1 MAAARVGRELTGD
14 GVGTAAGS
22 RRVAVI
28 GGGAAGLVAAWL
40 LGRRHRVVLFEARDR
55 PGGHVRTLRHREA
68 GRERSLDTGFIVFNR
83 KTYPLLSG
91 VFDRLGVATQ
101 GTEMSFSVS
110 CRGCGMEYGGNGLS
124 GLLAEPS
131 NLLRRD
137 FRRLLAGHGAFA
149 RAGRRALEDGGIRGT
164 VGEFVREADL
174 AGAYVRHYLL
184 PMASALWS
192 APLPAVRR
200 FPARL
205 LLSFFD
211 DHGLLR
217 LMDRPRWETVVG
229 GSDRYVRRLLD
240 RTDARILTGHRV
252 QRLRR
257 TPDGVEL
264 RLADGRTGSFDR
276 AVVATHADQ
285 ALGMLSEPS
294 EAERKTLGSWT
305 YTSSAAWLH
314 SDPRFMPDRERAWC
328 SWNYRLHGC
337 RAEDERP
344 RVTYHLNRL
353 QRIDGERPYLV
364 TLNPSRRPAPDA
376 VLDRTTLRHPAYG
389 PRAVEA
395 QEELAELSGRDR
407 VHFCGAHEGYGFH
420 EDAVR
425 SAVRA
430 ADELGVTF
438 P

>member
-1 MAAARVGRELTGD
+1 M
-14 GVGTAAGS
+14 
-22 RRVAVI
+22 AVI

-40 LGRRHRVVLFEARDR
+40 LGRRHRVVLFEARER
-55 PGGHVRTLRHREA
+55 PGGHVRTLRHREG
-68 GRERSLDTGFIVFNR
+68 GRERTLDTGFIVFNR

-91 VFDRLGVATQ
+91 IFDRLGVPTQ
-101 GTEMSFSVS
+101 GSEMSFSLS
-110 CRGCGMEYGGNGLS
+110 CRGCGLEYGGSGLS

-137 FRRLLAGHGAFA
+137 FRQMLAGYRGFA
-149 RAGRRALEDGGIRGT
+149 RAGGRALEDGALRGT
-164 VGEFVREADL
+164 VEDFVREAGL
-174 AGAYVRHYLL
+174 GAEFVRHYLL

-192 APLPAVRR
+192 APLPSVRR

-205 LLSFFD
+205 LVPFFD

-217 LMDRPRWETVVG
+217 LVDRPRWETVVG

-240 RTDARILTGHRV
+240 RTDARILTGHPVR
-252 QRLRR
+252 RLRR

-264 RLADGRTGSFDR
+264 QTDDGRKGAFDR

-285 ALGMLSEPS
+285 ALRMLAEPS
-294 EAERKTLGSWT
+294 EAERETLGAWD

-314 SDPRFMPDRERAWC
+314 SDPGFMPERRRAWS

-337 RAEDERP
+337 RARDERP
-344 RVTYHLNRL
+344 RVTYDLNRL
-353 QRIDGERPYLV
+353 QRIDGKRPYLV
-364 TLNPSRRPAPDA
+364 TLNPSRRPAA
-376 VLDRTTLRHPAYG
+376 ETVLDRTTFRHPAYG

-395 QEELAELSGRDR
+395 QTRLRELSGGDGI
-407 VHFCGAHEGYGFH
+407 HFCGAHEGYGFH

-425 SAVRA
+425 SAVRTA
-430 ADELGVTF
+430 GELGVTY